1 MNLLAFLDTRLVV
14 TSALLAG
21 ALLLGAVIIGFV
33 RRWQQLNSRGITA
46 NEQLAQYRAL
56 YDRGELSEDEFRR
69 LRDLLTVQ
77 IRKESGLSTD
87 KPPPAQA
94 VTPAPAETP
103 PPPEPPDEGIKS
115 P

>member
-33 RRWQQLNSRGITA
+33 RRWQQMNSRGITA
-46 NEQLAQYRAL
+46 NEQLAQYRTL

-77 IRKESGLSTD
+77 IRKDSGLLTD
-87 KPPPAQA
+87 KPPSEA
-94 VTPAPAETP
+94 VAPPPAEMP
-103 PPPEPPDEGIKS
+103 PPPQPPEEGIKS

>member
-1 MNLLAFLDTRLVV
+1 MNLLAFMDTRLLV
-14 TSALLAG
+14 TSAILAG

-33 RRWQQLNSRGITA
+33 RRWQQMSSRGITA

-56 YDRGELSEDEFRR
+56 YDRGELSEAEFRR
-69 LRDLLTVQ
+69 LRELLTVQ

-87 KPPPAQA
+87 KPPPDQG
-94 VTPAPAETP
+94 VTPSPTEMP
-103 PPPEPPDEGIKS
+103 PPPPPDEGIKS

>member
-1 MNLLAFLDTRLVV
+1 MNLLAFMDTRLLV

-33 RRWQQLNSRGITA
+33 RRWQQINSRGITA

-56 YDRGELSEDEFRR
+56 YDRGELSEEEFRR

-77 IRKESGLSTD
+77 IRKDSGLPTD
-87 KPPPAQA
+87 RPPPSKGVTPPPA
-94 VTPAPAETP
+94 EP
-103 PPPEPPDEGIKS
+103 PPPPDEGIKS
-115 P
+115 L

>member
-1 MNLLAFLDTRLVV
+1 MNLLAFMDTRLLV

-21 ALLLGAVIIGFV
+21 ALLLGAVIIAFV
-33 RRWQQLNSRGITA
+33 RRWQQMSSRGITA

-56 YDRGELSEDEFRR
+56 YDRGELSETEFRR

-77 IRKESGLSTD
+77 IRKDSGLTTE
-87 KPPPAQA
+87 KPPPSQA
-94 VTPAPAETP
+94 IAPPPAEIPPP
-103 PPPEPPDEGIKS
+103 PPPEEGIKS